1 MTINN
6 SRSVFGERQ
15 SRQSFQE
22 PHQVVITKPAW
33 GNVVLPDLNP
43 QLGKKVAPNGRK
55 VHPHSAGHLA

>member
-22 PHQVVITKPAW
+22 PDQVVITKPAW
-33 GNVVLPDLNP
+33 GNVVLPELNP
-43 QLGKKVAPNGRK
+43 QLGIKSSAERTQGT
-55 VHPHSAGHLA
+55 PHSVGHLA

>member
-43 QLGKKVAPNGRK
+43 QLGEKYRRTDVEYTPIRR
-55 VHPHSAGHLA
+55 VSLA